1 MAAGGRSDAEGR
13 ALSVDPVA
21 SRYNFRRPDRVS
33 KEQIRSLHFMHDRFA
48 RNIAQSLSA
57 YLRAVTDVSIVSV
70 EQFNYSEFLMSL
82 PDPTAFYAVS
92 LQPFDGMA
100 ALELSPS
107 VAFTMIDRMLGGNG
121 STIAPNRGLTEIEQN
136 VIDAVVRLLLENI
149 TELWKPVGGLQF
161 AIHARETRP
170 QMLQISAPNEIFILL
185 VFDVRVGDARGM
197 LNLALPAT
205 VIEALGSSFSQGWA
219 RHRKE
224 QSDLDRARLTQNI
237 GRIPMPVT
245 GLIESSF
252 LAGDLLQLQ
261 PGDVIGL
268 GREASEPID
277 VKVNGS
283 SKFAG
288 RLARLPHS
296 SGVIIER
303 QSAPVALEGAA

>member
-1 MAAGGRSDAEGR
+1 MST
-13 ALSVDPVA
+13 
-21 SRYNFRRPDRVS
+21 
-33 KEQIRSLHFMHDRFA
+33 
-48 RNIAQSLSA
+48 SLSA
-57 YLRAVTDVSIVSV
+57 YLRTTIALSVSSV
-70 EQFNYSEFLMSL
+70 EQYSYAEFLGSL
-82 PDPTAFYAVS
+82 TDPTAFYAIS
-92 LQPFDGMA
+92 MTTSD
-100 ALELSPS
+100 ELGAVEINPS
-107 VAFTMIDRMLGGNG
+107 IAFAMLDRMLGGSG
-121 STIAPNRGLTEIEQN
+121 QPAPANRPLSEIEQN

-205 VIEALGSSFSQGWA
+205 VIEALGSSFSQGWS

-224 QSDLDRARLTQNI
+224 QSDRDRARLTENI

-245 GLIESSF
+245 GLLESTF

-261 PGDVIGL
+261 PGDVIAL
-268 GREASEPID
+268 DREASAPID
-277 VKVNGS
+277 IKVNGS

-288 RLARLPHS
+288 KLIRLPHS
-296 SGVIIER
+296 SGVVVDR
-303 QSAPVALEGAA
+303 QAAPMALEGAA